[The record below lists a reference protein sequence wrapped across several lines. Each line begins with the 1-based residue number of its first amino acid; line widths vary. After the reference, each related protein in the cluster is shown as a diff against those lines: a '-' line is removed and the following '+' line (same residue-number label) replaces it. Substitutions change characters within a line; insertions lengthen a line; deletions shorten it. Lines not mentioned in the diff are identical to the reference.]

1 MANLSQLKSQARRL
15 EAEGDYK
22 RALHLYLRALRQVER
37 ADDGLPDPMLYVRI
51 ADLTLRS
58 GEPEEALGRYREAAR
73 HFTEQ
78 GLLNNAIAVWTKI
91 TRVFE
96 DRSEALRELTS
107 LHLDLKLVAEARA
120 YLLRYVQLLRERD
133 DEEAAVEVVEAFL
146 ERESDVEVEELLE
159 DLQGAGAG
167 DGEAEDE
174 EVDVED
180 PLAGE
185 GSEESGAGAPDSERS
200 ASASKASTAGERE
213 GS

>member
-107 LHLDLKLVAEARA
+107 LHLDLKLVAEARS
-120 YLLRYVQLLRERD
+120 YLLRYVELLRERD

-146 ERESDVEVEELLE
+146 EREPDVEVEELLDE
-159 DLQGAGAG
+159 LRGDGAGGTEADDEGVDGEGPLVDEGSAETGAGAT
-167 DGEAEDE
+167 E
-174 EVDVED
+174 
-180 PLAGE
+180 
-185 GSEESGAGAPDSERS
+185 SERS
-200 ASASKASTAGERE
+200 ASASKASTAGERD

>member
-37 ADDGLPDPMLYVRI
+37 AEDGLPDPMLYVRI

-58 GEPEEALGRYREAAR
+58 GEPDEALGRYREAAR

-96 DRSEALRELTS
+96 DQAEALRELTS
-107 LHLDLKLVAEARA
+107 LHLDLKLVAEARS
-120 YLLRYVQLLRERD
+120 YLLRYVELLRERD

-146 ERESDVEVEELLE
+146 EREPDVEVEELLE
-159 DLQGAGAG
+159 ALQGAG
-167 DGEAEDE
+167 DGGAESD
-174 EVDVED
+174 D
-180 PLAGE
+180 E
-185 GSEESGAGAPDSERS
+185 GSAEGGPGAPESDRS
-200 ASASKASTAGERE
+200 ASASKASTAGERD